1 MENKMDTK
9 IHALDILKMKNVC
22 LSATDKRLL
31 IGDLNLDEKRYYGN
45 WLLAEES
52 KIEAD
57 DVAELD
63 VNKDVKFGNK
73 TYEDGLEKFVNNKD

>member
-1 MENKMDTK
+1 METK

-22 LSATDKRLL
+22 LSETDKRLL

-57 DVAELD
+57 DVKELD
-63 VNKDVKFGNK
+63 VEEDVKFGNT
-73 TYEDGLEKFVNNKD
+73 TYEDGLAKFVNNKD

>member
-1 MENKMDTK
+1 METK

-31 IGDLNLDEKRYYGN
+31 IADLSLDEKRYYGN

-63 VNKDVKFGNK
+63 VEKDVKFKSK